1 MLSDCNLTRR
11 RKTAPAL
18 LLLLLSEVE
27 ANTPL
32 LLTMGK
38 TPLPSLNWILLKQ
51 ELL

>member
-11 RKTAPAL
+11 RKTAPALL

-38 TPLPSLNWILLKQ
+38 TPLPSLNLILLK
-51 ELL
+51 